1 MTSAVTVLAWTDLPG
16 LTLQHLSFSGHQWTP
31 GAMTRAGSMILRV
44 RTLLGDEQYREEEYS
59 PYLSI
64 TNKKRTES

>member
-44 RTLLGDEQYREEEYS
+44 RTLLGDEQYRKE
-59 PYLSI
+59 
-64 TNKKRTES
+64 